1 MKWMLRNIVI
11 FLMLAT
17 TISCVNRIHRYEGNQ
32 IVDGKYDSE
41 YPTRPV
47 SEHLEKLTKSV
58 KLISIFSIYGS
69 YDIYGDRNLRKEG
82 LSHADIKTNATYH
95 YIFEKP
101 ATGTAT
107 IIYADDNKIAMLTC
121 AHVVNFPDTVF
132 SYFKDKFGKDTPYI
146 RNVSIK
152 ERQNIHIHD
161 VPAYKNFEIIA
172 IDSEEDIALI
182 GFTLEYNRPAELIPV
197 LNSPTGRAEEL
208 DWGTRVYLIGYPR
221 GKKIVSNNM
230 VSSPNRDKKQGFI
243 IDSVSPRGIS
253 GGLIFA
259 VRDGVPNFEVVGMAS
274 AVAAESMYYLSPEK
288 NFKMS
293 DYDALHTYDGDAFVQ
308 TYDSV
313 FYGITYALSIESVLK
328 FIKEN
333 EPAIRSKGYNPD
345 RFFGGNINF
354 ERN

>member
-1 MKWMLRNIVI
+1 MRRLLRNTII
-11 FLMLAT
+11 FFLLAIT
-17 TISCVNRIHRYEGNQ
+17 VSCVNRIHRYEGNQ

-41 YPTRPV
+41 YPSRPV
-47 SEHLEKLTKSV
+47 SEHLVKITKSV
-58 KLISIFSIYGS
+58 KLISIFAIYGS
-69 YDIYGDRNLRKEG
+69 YDIYDDRNLRKEG
-82 LSHADIKTNATYH
+82 LSSDDIRTNATYH

-107 IIYADDNKIAMLTC
+107 IIYAEDNKIAMLTC

-152 ERQNIHIHD
+152 ERQSNHIHD

-172 IDSEEDIALI
+172 IDPEEDIALI
-182 GFTLEYNRPAELIPV
+182 GFDLEYDRPAELIPV
-197 LNSPTGRAEEL
+197 LSYPTGRAEEL

-230 VSSPNRDKKQGFI
+230 VSSPNRDKKHGFI

-259 VRDGVPNFEVVGMAS
+259 VRDGVPNFEVVGIAS
-274 AVAAESMYYLSPEK
+274 AVAAESMYYLSPDK
-288 NFKMS
+288 NFEMS
-293 DYDALHTYDGDAFVQ
+293 DYDALHSYDGDPFVQ

-313 FYGITYALSIESVLK
+313 FYGITYALSIESVIK

-333 EPAIRSKGYNPD
+333 ESLIKSKGYNPAH
-345 RFFGGNINF
+345 FFGGHINLDK
-354 ERN
+354 N